1 MIVVV
6 INTINF
12 LQHKLQQLI
21 TLNRAQE
28 MGKEVLDGLAERSG
42 EAYEKDS
49 QDTPQQQT
57 NNSIFD
63 FMISLLLLPLHLESH

>member
-28 MGKEVLDGLAERSG
+28 MGKEVLDGLADKCG

-49 QDTPQQQT
+49 
-57 NNSIFD
+57 
-63 FMISLLLLPLHLESH
+63 